1 MPEEEAV
8 LTTQPS
14 LKNYAKYWLIAA
26 IAAAGAILLGI
37 YRKAITRFLQED
49 IFKLEEPGA
58 IPTVIGYAAVVLV
71 AIVVVLVIVILWKR
85 ACLTL
90 RVHSDRVII
99 ERGILAKSFKELFIT
114 DIRTIDINQSIF
126 QRLMGTGDMIITTPG
141 TQPKDVL
148 KGFPDPSETKDTIIH
163 LRQKKK
169 EEQEE
174 EAAPAPAP
182 QPAELPE
189 SSSEAEGEGD
199 EGDA

>member
-26 IAAAGAILLGI
+26 MALAGAILLGI
-37 YRKAITRFLQED
+37 YRKTVTGFLQDLFRME
-49 IFKLEEPGA
+49 KPGA

-90 RVHSDRVII
+90 RVHTDRVII

-148 KGFPDPSETKDTIIH
+148 KGFPDPSETKDAIIH

-182 QPAELPE
+182 QPTELPE

-199 EGDA
+199 EDNA